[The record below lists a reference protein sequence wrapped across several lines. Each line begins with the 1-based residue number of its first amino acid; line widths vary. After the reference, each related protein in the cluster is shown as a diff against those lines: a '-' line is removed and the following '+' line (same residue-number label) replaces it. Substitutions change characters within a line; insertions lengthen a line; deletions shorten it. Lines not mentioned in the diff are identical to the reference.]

1 MNMNKLRSLV
11 FAAFLA
17 LPFASSFAQVGISV
31 NWAPPPLPVYEQPL
45 CPVAGYIW
53 TPGYWGWDSYY
64 YDYYWVPGVWVPPPR
79 VGLLWTPGWWGWR
92 NGAYAFNQGYW
103 GPTVGFYG
111 GVNYGFGYTGNGYWG
126 GRWSGNTFQYNTA
139 VTRVNKTVIRNT
151 YVNNSFTRNVNAN
164 RTSFNGP
171 NGIKAEPTAEQR
183 NAMANAKKEGPTS
196 QQLARQQA
204 ASKDQNLRAS
214 VNKGKPN
221 QEAIKSFNKREGADQ
236 GEGAQRLGA
245 AGGAAGAGAGNK
257 PGNLPERQGQ
267 GAAAGAGAENK
278 AENLA
283 ERRGEGATAG
293 AGKTGNEPGNAA
305 NRNREGAG
313 AGAGPGKPENNRTD
327 IAEHNRQGAGA
338 GNAGAVKP
346 GANANK
352 LKAENQRNRGNMGGN
367 QAKMHTANA
376 AAARGQHAM
385 NQQKPKQM
393 TGQHR
398 QQQMGGGQYQQQK
411 MAAQRRPQMQGGGNR
426 PPPRGKQQQQQQQQK
441 KKKPN
446 ER

>member
-1 MNMNKLRSLV
+1 MTRLRSLL

-17 LPFASSFAQVGISV
+17 LPFATSFAQIEFSVG
-31 NWAPPPLPVYEQPL
+31 WAPPPLPVYEQPA

-111 GVNYGFGYTGNGYWG
+111 GINYGYGYTGNGYWG

-139 VTRVNKTVIRNT
+139 VTHVNKTVINNT
-151 YVNNSFTRNVNAN
+151 YVNNSFTKNVNAN
-164 RTSFNGP
+164 RTSFNGG
-171 NGIKAEPTAEQR
+171 NGGIKAEPNAEQR
-183 NAMANAKKEGPTS
+183 KAMANADKVGPTS
-196 QQLARQQA
+196 QQLNRQQA

-221 QEAIKSFNKREGADQ
+221 QEAIKSFNTAERTGQ
-236 GEGAQRLGA
+236 GKGAQGV
-245 AGGAAGAGAGNK
+245 GAGSG
-257 PGNLPERQGQ
+257 
-267 GAAAGAGAENK
+267 AAGAGAENK
-278 AENLA
+278 AGNLS
-283 ERRGEGATAG
+283 
-293 AGKTGNEPGNAA
+293 K
-305 NRNREGAG
+305 RNLQ
-313 AGAGPGKPENNRTD
+313 GAGPGK
-327 IAEHNRQGAGA
+327 AEGLSGYQRSTETVSNLQGAGA
-338 GNAGAVKP
+338 GKA
-346 GANANK
+346 GANANR
-352 LKAENQRNRGNMGGN
+352 LKTENQRHRETWGGN
-367 QAKMHTANA
+367 QAKMQTGNA
-376 AAARGQHAM
+376 AAGRGQNAM
-385 NQQKPKQM
+385 NQQRMKQM
-393 TGQHR
+393 GGQYR

-426 PPPRGKQQQQQQQQK
+426 PPPRDQQQER

-446 ER
+446 QN